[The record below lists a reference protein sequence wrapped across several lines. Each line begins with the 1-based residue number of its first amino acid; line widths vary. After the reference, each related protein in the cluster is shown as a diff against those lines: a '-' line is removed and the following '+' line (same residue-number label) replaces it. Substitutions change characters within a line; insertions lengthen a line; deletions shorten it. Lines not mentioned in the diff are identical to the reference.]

1 MLETMRDWNEVAVFE
16 AVVRRGG
23 FTAAAQ
29 SLGLQKST
37 VSRMVARLEER
48 LGVRLLERTS
58 RQVAVTAA
66 GRAYVER
73 CGEALRLLEAAEGD
87 VEPPDEPVGAV
98 RLTAVPDFAQRFL
111 APVIGAFAR
120 AYPRVQVD
128 LVLTT
133 RVVDLIE
140 ERVDLAIRS
149 GPLPDSSLVARRVGT
164 ARRRLV
170 ASPAYLAAQ
179 GRLRTVDDL
188 TRHDCLGY
196 RSAEGFATWRLRT
209 RAGPRTVRVKTRL
222 SADDFE
228 VLLSWAQ
235 EGLGIT
241 MLPGFVCDSAIEA
254 GRVVSVLQRALVDE
268 VPLFLVHPAGRHLPA
283 RVRALRDFL
292 VARLPAGGP
301 DSRS

>member
-1 MLETMRDWNEVAVFE
+1 MRDWNEVVVFE
-16 AVVRRGG
+16 AVVRQRG
-23 FTAAAQ
+23 FTAAARA
-29 SLGLQKST
+29 LGLQKST

-58 RQVAVTAA
+58 RQVAVTPA

-73 CGEALRLLEAAEGD
+73 CAEGLRLLEAAEGD
-87 VEPPDEPVGAV
+87 VEPLDEPVGTV

-111 APVIGAFAR
+111 APRITEFSRAF
-120 AYPRVQVD
+120 PKVHVE

-133 RVVDLIE
+133 RVVDLLE

-164 ARRRLV
+164 ARRYLV
-170 ASPAYLAAQ
+170 ASPGYLSTQ
-179 GRLRTVDDL
+179 GRPRSVDDL
-188 TRHDCLGY
+188 RRHVCLGY
-196 RSAEGFATWRLRT
+196 RTTDGVAAWRLFT
-209 RAGPRTVRVKTRL
+209 RAGPKTVRVKARL

-228 VLLSWAQ
+228 VLHAWAR
-235 EGLGIT
+235 EGLGIA
-241 MLPGFVCDSAIEA
+241 MLPGFVCEA
-254 GRVVSVLQRALVDE
+254 SFAQGALTPVLQRAIDDE

-292 VARLPAGGP
+292 VERLDGARRTA
-301 DSRS
+301 SA